1 MKVWRKLKN
10 IALWIMLISISAAYT
25 GKALHTHS
33 GSYYDALMD
42 TRNEASNG
50 MSDNCPICHFTL
62 LFFLAT
68 HNLIIVSVVVLL
80 SVISVAD
87 VICRTVEHRDSLALR
102 APPVLL

>member
-1 MKVWRKLKN
+1 MRVYRCIQNFL
-10 IALWIMLISISAAYT
+10 LWLMLATVAVAYT
-25 GKALHTHS
+25 GKALHTHTD
-33 GSYYDALMD
+33 SYYDSLRN

-87 VICRTVEHRDSLALR
+87 VICRTVEQRDSLALR

>member
-1 MKVWRKLKN
+1 MRVCKYIQNFVLGVMLAA
-10 IALWIMLISISAAYT
+10 IAVAYT

-80 SVISVAD
+80 SVISVTD
-87 VICRTVEHRDSLALR
+87 VICRTVEQRDSLALR